1 MKFIKYAFALALVAV
16 ALMVPFAEYY
26 PGLDD
31 SVYKGFKIGLLIFAY
46 LIVAITPVIR
56 TMDMFSNK
64 SLFEYNHIVVIST
77 LLFLAMG
84 QYVKAILCMAIYGI
98 FYDLLGES

>member
-1 MKFIKYAFALALVAV
+1 MVAV

-84 QYVKAILCMAIYGI
+84 QYVKAILYLWN
-98 FYDLLGES
+98 LL